1 MNNTSKHVVLFSS
14 PLFTLVV
21 LFLLLFYRISSVC
34 LALHACAPRASLA
47 RALRAPQGVIQ
58 VGPKL
63 APKMFSR
70 ASCAI
75 LALLDASKASEMP
88 QRSARNVPKR
98 PPERR
103 QDCPRRVQDV
113 PKTPPDELQHRK
125 KHYFSLIFS
134 MFLCSEGFGADPG
147 RSWPK
152 ELSKTHPRRPE
163 KLPRRPQDRAR
174 RPQETFR

>member
-1 MNNTSKHVVLFSS
+1 MRSQIKKLRDGVCVYNRITQINNISKHVVLCSSRLSVLSYFSFYCYSIAS
-14 PLFTLVV
+14 P
-21 LFLLLFYRISSVC
+21 RSAWHC
-34 LALHACAPRASLA
+34 MPAL

-63 APKMFSR
+63 APKMLSR

-75 LALLDASKASEMP
+75 LALLDASKTSEMP

-125 KHYFSLIFS
+125 KTLFFRD
-134 MFLCSEGFGADPG
+134 FFNVFVF
-147 RSWPK
+147 
-152 ELSKTHPRRPE
+152 RR
-163 KLPRRPQDRAR
+163 
-174 RPQETFR
+174 FR